1 MQHQTGPPGSETSV
15 IDLGPATVEEPP
27 QPGGLA
33 ELVSAL
39 FATTR
44 AVTVE
49 RVGFAAYV
57 VHLPGPRGV
66 AGTQLRVVGAAQLT
80 YAERAARA
88 IETAVSANRDA
99 PARALLVG
107 HGEGGAVALNVAAMA
122 ESQLFDVDRIVTVGA
137 AGAFVPRV
145 PAQAR
150 MLCLEERTDLGALF
164 GSVVNASVGNRL
176 TVVFDG
182 GDTATPAERYVA
194 GARLADASD
203 HPDLVRAIE
212 DLRELSYL
220 S

>member
-1 MQHQTGPPGSETSV
+1 MHHETGPPGPETSV
-15 IDLGPATVEEPP
+15 VDLGPAAAEEAR

-33 ELVSAL
+33 DLVAAL

-49 RVGFAAYV
+49 RVGVSAYV
-57 VHLPGPRGV
+57 VHLPGPHGV
-66 AGTQLRVVGAAQLT
+66 SGVSLRAVGAAQMT
-80 YAERAARA
+80 YSERAIRA
-88 IETAVSANRDA
+88 IESMVRGNRDA
-99 PARALLVG
+99 PARALLVA
-107 HGEGGAVALNVAAMA
+107 HGEGGAVALDVAAMA
-122 ESQLFDVDRIVTVGA
+122 ESDLFDVDRIVTVGA

-150 MLCLEERTDLGALF
+150 MLCLEERTDLGALL
-164 GSVVNASVGNRL
+164 GSVVNAGAGNRL

-182 GDTATPAERYVA
+182 TGTATPAERYVA

-212 DLRELSYL
+212 DLRELGYL
-220 S
+220 G

>member
-1 MQHQTGPPGSETSV
+1 MQHQTGPPGPETSV
-15 IDLGPATVEEPP
+15 VDLGPAVAEEAP

-49 RVGFAAYV
+49 RVGLSAYV

-66 AGTQLRVVGAAQLT
+66 SGTQLRAVGAVQLT

-99 PARALLVG
+99 PARVLLVG
-107 HGEGGAVALNVAAMA
+107 HGEGGAVALDVAAMA

-150 MLCLEERTDLGALF
+150 MLCLEERTDLGALL
-164 GSVVNASVGNRL
+164 GSVVNAGAGNRL

-182 GDTATPAERYVA
+182 GDSATAAERYVA

>member
-1 MQHQTGPPGSETSV
+1 MQDETAPTGQETSV
-15 IDLGPATVEEPP
+15 VDLGPATGHEAAA
-27 QPGGLA
+27 PGGVCD
-33 ELVSAL
+33 LVSAL

-49 RVGFAAYV
+49 RVGPSAYV
-57 VHLPGPRGV
+57 VHLPGPRGFSG
-66 AGTQLRVVGAAQLT
+66 AQLRAVGAAQLT

-88 IETAVSANRDA
+88 IESSVRINGDA
-99 PARALLVG
+99 PARALLVA
-107 HGEGGAVALNVAAMA
+107 HGEGGAVALDVAAMA
-122 ESQLFDVDRIVTVGA
+122 ESDLFDVDRIVTVGA

-145 PAQAR
+145 PSQAR
-150 MLCLEERTDLGALF
+150 MLCLEERTDLGALL
-164 GSVVNASVGNRL
+164 GSVVNAGAGNRL

-182 GDTATPAERYVA
+182 TGTSNAAERYIA

-212 DLRELSYL
+212 DLRELGYL